1 MPPVNEMNAKEPDK
15 RAEAC
20 SATLVLRLK
29 PGEEIFQAI
38 EALLAKEQVRAG
50 VITSFVGSLKTAH
63 LRFADA
69 PEGTMLSG
77 PFEIISCT
85 GVVALS
91 GSHIHLGIADGAGQC
106 RGGHL
111 LPGSLVYTTVE
122 LVIQNLSQE
131 WHFERKF
138 CPLSGY
144 EELAATAKDIC
155 KG

>member
-1 MPPVNEMNAKEPDK
+1 MCPATEMGAKDPGKTESD
-15 RAEAC
+15 
-20 SATLVLRLK
+20 SAKTLVLRLK

-38 EALLAKEQVRAG
+38 EALLADEQVQAG
-50 VITSFVGSLKTAH
+50 VITSLVGSLKTAH

-91 GSHIHLGIADGAGQC
+91 GSHIHIGIADGAGQC

-122 LVIQNLSQE
+122 LVVQNLSQE
-131 WHFERKF
+131 WCFERKP

-144 EELAATAKDIC
+144 EELAAKR
-155 KG
+155 KQQQP

>member
-1 MPPVNEMNAKEPDK
+1 MCPATEMGAKDPGKTESDSV
-15 RAEAC
+15 E
-20 SATLVLRLK
+20 TLVLRLK

-38 EALLAKEQVRAG
+38 EALLAEEQVQAG
-50 VITSFVGSLKTAH
+50 VITSLVGSLKTAH

-77 PFEIISCT
+77 HFEIISCT

-91 GSHIHLGIADGAGQC
+91 GSHIHIGIADGAGQC

-111 LPGSLVYTTVE
+111 LPGSIVYTTVE
-122 LVIQNLSQE
+122 LVVQNLSQE
-131 WHFERKF
+131 WCFERKQ

-144 EELAATAKDIC
+144 EELAATRKQ
-155 KG
+155 

>member
-1 MPPVNEMNAKEPDK
+1 MCPATEMGAKDPGKTESDSV
-15 RAEAC
+15 E
-20 SATLVLRLK
+20 TLVLRLK

-38 EALLAKEQVRAG
+38 EALLAEEQVQAG
-50 VITSFVGSLKTAH
+50 VITSLVGSLKTAH

-91 GSHIHLGIADGAGQC
+91 GSHIHIGIADGAGQC
-106 RGGHL
+106 LGGHL
-111 LPGSLVYTTVE
+111 LPGSIVYTTVE
-122 LVIQNLSQE
+122 LVVQNLSQE
-131 WHFERKF
+131 WCFERKH

-144 EELAATAKDIC
+144 EELAATRKQ
-155 KG
+155 